1 MFKNDP
7 ELDGPLP
14 SFTGSCAAVGGDV
27 AKTPSCQTMRSRK
40 SEVKR
45 VKVLR
50 ALAGYQTAFGDVLVQ
65 RFNTRLAQQARC
77 RCATITMG
85 FCSTV

>member
-1 MFKNDP
+1 MFQNDP

-14 SFTGSCAAVGGDV
+14 SFIGSCTAVGGDV

-45 VKVLR
+45 VKVLF
-50 ALAGYQTAFGDVLVQ
+50 ALAGYQTAFGGP
-65 RFNTRLAQQARC
+65 
-77 RCATITMG
+77 ITGAEKMG
-85 FCSTV
+85 FPLKRLQSHCRMLKVIC